1 MNEFSVG
8 SACRVSGLLIALSLG
23 SVPAPAYARCVVA
36 VAEAQLCQ
44 SGIAAATAFER
55 LEEADLRG
63 QPIAE
68 STLALLRRSGCRQA
82 GSENLHSP
90 VEEIAR
96 GPVATQFG
104 RREVVSIRLNHHDYW
119 YISAQHLRGT
129 CLAKHLETPAP

>member
-8 SACRVSGLLIALSLG
+8 SACRASGLLIALSLG
-23 SVPAPAYARCVVA
+23 SVPAYARCVVA

-90 VEEIAR
+90 VEEFAR

-104 RREVVSIRLNHHDYW
+104 RRDVVSIRLNHHDYW
-119 YISAQHLRGT
+119 YIAAQHLRGT
-129 CLAKHLETPAP
+129 CLAKHLVIPAP